1 MAASKPTSSLSE
13 KSNLL
18 KCTEHEFWDLNLRST
33 AVSVLTRGASPP
45 LSNCRA
51 VASGIRSLVGF
62 ARLLPVK
69 TIQCS
74 TPKGNARRQPK
85 SCFGENQL
93 LPGSISFSLQPTG
106 HPKVLHG
113 LSVRTSIPLSR
124 NFILPMGRSPGF
136 GSIVYDNIAP
146 CSDSLSLWL
155 QAFKALSLP
164 HTITRWLI
172 LQ

>member
-1 MAASKPTSSLSE
+1 MMAASKPTSSLSK
-13 KSNLL
+13 KSDLL
-18 KCTEHEFWDLNLRST
+18 KCTEHEFRDLNLRST

-51 VASGIRSLVGF
+51 VASGIRSLVGS

-74 TPKGNARRQPK
+74 TPRGNARRQPK

-93 LPGSISFSLQPTG
+93 LPGSISFSLQPTD

-113 LSVRTSIPLSR
+113 LSVRTSIHLSM
-124 NFILPMGRSPGF
+124 NFILSMGRSPGF
-136 GSIVYDNIAP
+136 GSIVYDIYFALFKLAFAVAP
-146 CSDSLSLWL
+146 G
-155 QAFKALSLP
+155 
-164 HTITRWLI
+164 I
-172 LQ
+172 